1 MRDILAL
8 ILSGGSGERLGV
20 LCAERA
26 VSALPFGGKYRVI
39 DFVLSNCCH
48 SGVQQVGVL
57 AQHAPASLND
67 HIGAGRAWDLDRR
80 SGGVVILQPYQTR
93 SHAGWYRGTAD
104 AIAQNWDWIEQQ
116 KPARVLVLSG
126 DHVVRM
132 DYRPLIA
139 AHLESDAAV
148 TVAVTRVPAE
158 EAHRFGMVRVASDG
172 RIQSLDEKP
181 AHTDAALAN
190 MGIYLFE
197 TGRLADLLQARPVD
211 LVMDVLRPQVASGQ
225 RVMAY
230 QFDGYWEDVGTVASY
245 YRASLELLD
254 PSSRLETHDARW
266 PILTR
271 DEERPPVWL
280 GPEAQIEDSLVA
292 NGCRI
297 EGRVRRS
304 ILFAGVH
311 VGPGAEV
318 NESVI
323 MADTHLAEGARVDH
337 AILDKY
343 VRIGVG
349 ARVGES
355 ARAPGEAGSGAPEPG
370 AGHEWLAGLALVGK
384 DTWVPDGG
392 RVVRPS
398 VIGVGGRYE
407 DFRDGVLEAG
417 TVVPNRRWF
426 EVLP

>member
-1 MRDILAL
+1 MRDVLGL

-48 SGVQQVGVL
+48 SGIHQVAVL

-67 HIGAGRAWDLDRR
+67 HIGAGRPWDLDRR

-116 KPARVLVLSG
+116 EPERVLVLSG
-126 DHVVRM
+126 DHIVRM
-132 DYRPLIA
+132 DYRPMIA
-139 AHLESDAAV
+139 AHVQHDAAV
-148 TVAVTRVPAE
+148 TVAVTAVPPDE
-158 EAHRFGMVRVASDG
+158 VRRFGMVHVERDG
-172 RIQSLDEKP
+172 RIRDIEEKP
-181 AHTDAALAN
+181 ARTDAVLAN

-197 TGRLADLLQARPVD
+197 TALLGEVLRGRPVD
-211 LVMDVLRPQVASGQ
+211 LVLDVLRPQIVAGQ
-225 RVMAY
+225 HVHAHE
-230 QFDGYWEDVGTVASY
+230 FEGYWEDVGTVASY
-245 YRASLELLD
+245 YRANLELVSAE
-254 PSSRLETHDARW
+254 PRLALHDARW

-280 GPEAQIEDSLVA
+280 GADAQVADSLVA

-304 ILFAGVH
+304 ILFPGVH
-311 VGPGAEV
+311 VGPGADV
-318 NESVI
+318 NESVV
-323 MADTHLAEGARVDH
+323 MADTRLGEGAHADH
-337 AILDKY
+337 AIIDKY
-343 VRIGVG
+343 VLVGAG
-349 ARVGES
+349 ARVGDADAEP
-355 ARAPGEAGSGAPEPG
+355 AAGQ
-370 AGHEWLAGLALVGK
+370 EWLAGLALIGK

-392 RVVRPS
+392 RVLRPS
-398 VIGVGGRYE
+398 AIGVGGRYE
-407 DFRDGVLEAG
+407 DFQQGVLAAG

-426 EVLP
+426 DMLP

>member
-1 MRDILAL
+1 MRSLPFAFRFGIHGSAGRRRLMRDILAL

-80 SGGVVILQPYQTR
+80 AGGVVILQPYQTR

-104 AIAQNWDWIEQQ
+104 AIAQNWDWIEERR
-116 KPARVLVLSG
+116 PDRVLVLSG

-132 DYRPLIA
+132 DYRPLVD
-139 AHLESDAAV
+139 AHVQRDAGV
-148 TVAVTRVPAE
+148 SVAVTRVPPE
-158 EAHRFGMVRVASDG
+158 ETHRFGMVHVDG
-172 RIQSLDEKP
+172 EERIRSIEEKP
-181 AHTDAALAN
+181 ARTDATLAN

-197 TGRLADLLQARPVD
+197 TELLADLVRARPVD
-211 LVMDVLRPQVASGQ
+211 LVLDVLRPQVAAGQ
-225 RVMAY
+225 RVFAY
-230 QFDGYWEDVGTVASY
+230 EFDGYWEDVGTVASY
-245 YRASLELLD
+245 YRANLELVSAE
-254 PSSRLETHDARW
+254 PRLALHDARW

-280 GPEAQIEDSLVA
+280 GEEARVEDSLVA

-304 ILFAGVH
+304 ILFPGVH
-311 VGPGAEV
+311 VGAGAEV
-318 NESVI
+318 SESVI
-323 MADTHLAEGARVDH
+323 MADTRL
-337 AILDKY
+337 
-343 VRIGVG
+343 
-349 ARVGES
+349 GE
-355 ARAPGEAGSGAPEPG
+355 
-370 AGHEWLAGLALVGK
+370 H
-384 DTWVPDGG
+384 
-392 RVVRPS
+392 
-398 VIGVGGRYE
+398 
-407 DFRDGVLEAG
+407 
-417 TVVPNRRWF
+417 
-426 EVLP
+426 